1 MRDAEVL
8 LSDDVRRLARGTG
21 ILLPATLV
29 GNALLLGL
37 DFYVNGVLGNAGYG
51 VFNAVTRVMGLAGF
65 VVLLGMENAV
75 IRYVARSS
83 VPDGR
88 SVAMRAAAWVCGASV
103 IAATLLIVT
112 APRTAAWVDP
122 SPGTALAL
130 QIAAVSL
137 PFAGLRMVAVAAAQ
151 GWGEVTPR
159 AVLMFLVWP
168 MAQII
173 GVTLIWSAGSGSS
186 GSGFGAGSGGVAGVT
201 AAYTLS
207 MAMGAGLAVVFAVR
221 AARRSGEARQTSADA
236 GSPTA
241 SGNGS
246 APSSRAISS
255 AELLR
260 FAWPLWAQGILMA
273 LYTWADQVLLAGLRS
288 AEDAGIYGPV
298 ARLAPLFGLGLG
310 ALNGMFAPMI
320 AEKHAA
326 GKQEE
331 LQALYRT
338 VTRWALVIALP
349 PAVLSLVRPE
359 VVLGVWPHGSPEAS
373 DALRVTVV
381 AQLVCTAVGSVNYL
395 LIMAGR
401 ERMVLWN
408 AIPAVIV
415 NFAASFLLI
424 PRYGPVGAALANALA
439 MVFANVLAFLQ
450 VRSTLQ
456 ITPFRSFGIGRA
468 AVASV
473 LAGLAVAF
481 IPAGFVCRVV
491 PIGALAGRWV
501 EGALF
506 GMLTLAVFGGALGL
520 LGLDADDRVVINV
533 LRQKFG
539 RGARPGASKGSS

>member
-1 MRDAEVL
+1 MREPEVL

-130 QIAAVSL
+130 QIAAISL

-168 MAQII
+168 MAQIV
-173 GVTLIWSAGSGSS
+173 GVTLISSAGSS

-221 AARRSGEARQTSADA
+221 AARQGVA
-236 GSPTA
+236 GA
-241 SGNGS
+241 GS
-246 APSSRAISS
+246 APSSRATSS

-359 VVLGVWPHGSPEAS
+359 VVLGLWPHGSPEAS
-373 DALRVTVV
+373 DALRVTVI
-381 AQLVCTAVGSVNYL
+381 AQLICTAVGSVNYL

-408 AIPAVIV
+408 AIPAVVV
-415 NFAASFLLI
+415 NFAASFWLI
-424 PRYGPVGAALANALA
+424 PRYGPLGAALANALA

-468 AVASV
+468 ALASV

-481 IPAGFVCRVV
+481 IPTGFVCRVV

-506 GMLTLAVFGGALGL
+506 GMLTLAVFGGVLGL

>member
-1 MRDAEVL
+1 MREPEVL

-75 IRYVARSS
+75 IRYVARSA

-168 MAQII
+168 MAQIV
-173 GVTLIWSAGSGSS
+173 GVMLIFSASS
-186 GSGFGAGSGGVAGVT
+186 GGAGVAGVT

-221 AARRSGEARQTSADA
+221 AARRSLA
-236 GSPTA
+236 GGA
-241 SGNGS
+241 GS
-246 APSSRAISS
+246 APSSRATSS

-260 FAWPLWAQGILMA
+260 FAWPLWVQGILMA

-288 AEDAGIYGPV
+288 PEDAGIYGPV

-326 GKQEE
+326 GKQDE

-359 VVLGVWPHGSPEAS
+359 VVLGLWPHGSPEAS
-373 DALRVTVV
+373 DALRVTVI

-401 ERMVLWN
+401 ERLVLWN
-408 AIPAVIV
+408 AIPAVVV
-415 NFAASFLLI
+415 NFAASFWLI
-424 PRYGPVGAALANALA
+424 PRYGPLGAALANALA
-439 MVFANVLAFLQ
+439 MVFANVLAFVQ
-450 VRSTLQ
+450 VRSALH

-468 AVASV
+468 AIAAV

-481 IPAGFVCRVV
+481 IPTGFVGEFIA
-491 PIGALAGRWV
+491 IGALAGRWV

-506 GMLTLAVFGGALGL
+506 GMLTLAVFGSVLGL

-539 RGARPGASKGSS
+539 RGALPGTPKGSS

>member
-221 AARRSGEARQTSADA
+221 AARQGVPGASSG
-236 GSPTA
+236 
-241 SGNGS
+241 
-246 APSSRAISS
+246 PSSRATSS

-359 VVLGVWPHGSPEAS
+359 VVLGLWPHGSPEAS

-381 AQLVCTAVGSVNYL
+381 AQLICTAVGSVNYL

-408 AIPAVIV
+408 AIPAVVV

-481 IPAGFVCRVV
+481 IPTGFVCRVV

-539 RGARPGASKGSS
+539 RGAQPGASKGSS

>member
-1 MRDAEVL
+1 MRESEVL

-168 MAQII
+168 MAQIV
-173 GVTLIWSAGSGSS
+173 GVTLIFSASS
-186 GSGFGAGSGGVAGVT
+186 GGAGVAGVT

-221 AARRSGEARQTSADA
+221 AARRSVEARQTSADA
-236 GSPTA
+236 GS
-241 SGNGS
+241 
-246 APSSRAISS
+246 APSSRATSS

-288 AEDAGIYGPV
+288 PEDAGIYGPV

-326 GKQEE
+326 GKQDE

-359 VVLGVWPHGSPEAS
+359 VVLGLWPHGSPEAS
-373 DALRVTVV
+373 DALRVTVI

-401 ERMVLWN
+401 ERLVLWN

-415 NFAASFLLI
+415 NFAASFWLI
-424 PRYGPVGAALANALA
+424 PRYGPLGAALANALA
-439 MVFANVLAFLQ
+439 MVFANVLAFVQ
-450 VRSTLQ
+450 VRSTLH

-468 AVASV
+468 AIASV

-481 IPAGFVCRVV
+481 IPTGFVCGVL

-506 GMLTLAVFGGALGL
+506 GMLTLAVFGSVLGL

-539 RGARPGASKGSS
+539 SGALPGTSKGSS